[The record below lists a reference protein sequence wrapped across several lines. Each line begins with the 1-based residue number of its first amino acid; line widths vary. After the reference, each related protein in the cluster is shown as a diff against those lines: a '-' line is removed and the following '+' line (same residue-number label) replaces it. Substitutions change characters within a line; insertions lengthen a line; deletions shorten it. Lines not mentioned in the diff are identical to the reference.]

1 MDSARGMAVLRRR
14 KEMQRQTCLEE
25 DSENAC
31 DRGRVT
37 MCFHHQSVLFV
48 TVALGEEYK
57 LLVEFTPLSRS
68 YSMPCVC

>member
-1 MDSARGMAVLRRR
+1 MKTHV
-14 KEMQRQTCLEE
+14 TE
-25 DSENAC
+25 D
-31 DRGRVT
+31 GVT